1 MTSPETHS
9 STGKTT
15 TRPTPFGMP
24 DPAVEQALARQI
36 GISFNDPKLLRL
48 ALTHR
53 SVLHDWLLLEEGTVD
68 GIMQSNERLEFLG
81 DAVLGAI
88 VAERLYQVDP
98 VADEGTLTRHRVALV
113 RAETLV
119 IWARELHLHEALYL
133 GTGESVTSSVRD
145 RMLAGAFEAVVGAIY
160 LDQGREAAAKFVNGF
175 LDRDM
180 NAILAD
186 EASANPKGRLQEVVQ
201 ERRLDQPT
209 YRTIAESGPD
219 HAREFTIEVLVNG
232 EPFGTGHG
240 RSKREAQQAA
250 AREAL
255 LALSVQQQAEE
266 DEAGA

>member
-1 MTSPETHS
+1 MTPPENP
-9 STGKTT
+9 STTGRATS
-15 TRPTPFGMP
+15 RPTPFGLP
-24 DPAVEQALARQI
+24 DLAVEQALASQV

-53 SVLHDWLLLEEGTVD
+53 SVLHDWLLLEEGSVD
-68 GIMQSNERLEFLG
+68 VILQSNERLEFLG

-88 VAERLYQVDP
+88 VAERLYAVDP

-119 IWARELHLHEALYL
+119 KWARELHLDEGLYL

-145 RMLAGAFEAVVGAIY
+145 RMLAGSFEALVGAIH
-160 LDQGREAAAKFVNGF
+160 LDQGRDAATRFVNGF

-201 ERRLDQPT
+201 ESGLDQPMYET
-209 YRTIAESGPD
+209 VAEEGPD
-219 HAREFTIEVLVNG
+219 HAREFTVEVSVAG
-232 EPFGTGHG
+232 EPLGTGRG

-255 LALSVQQQAEE
+255 LAIAARVQANESS
-266 DEAGA
+266 